1 MVLPL
6 RKFRSLFRA
15 ASAGSRACAGRAW
28 LAAALTAVLAAP
40 AAGQGAPAPLT
51 VLVDPAHGRP
61 SPRQAARAGE
71 RVTVGRLDEALA
83 VLARSW
89 TGAARNRPAVIEFA
103 AGVHRLQELV
113 RIGPE
118 FSGRPGAPLIL
129 RGAADETSRLSGSL
143 PLAQVRQAPPA
154 GLDPRQRERVVA
166 YRLPPA
172 AAGRP
177 SIGVHR
183 FHPGPSA
190 PAGLEL
196 FDAQGAL
203 TPARWPNEGWARARL
218 PAPEAGVRDD
228 AVILADAARA
238 DRWIGE
244 PDLWVAGYL
253 GEHWSFETLAAVVAI
268 PGSGRIALAQ
278 APHYPLREGDRFF
291 VENALAELDAP
302 GEWWRDGAAGLV
314 FLIPREAAS
323 PVEVSVAPTLLAVE
337 GAKHVLIENLTFERS
352 RGDAVT
358 VTGGEDVVLQNCT
371 IRWAAGR
378 GLVIDGARR
387 SGLRRSVIADTG
399 EGGVFL
405 NGGDRATLAR
415 ADNFVEDSILIRY
428 SRLGRTSKDAV
439 TVNGVGMRVAGNVIA
454 HAPHHAIRFQGND
467 HLIAGNEIFDVVN
480 DTSDAGAVY
489 TGRDVTAQGTVIR
502 GNFIH
507 DILPARN
514 DGGERFEVKGVYLDD
529 LASGTAVE
537 GNLFLRVEQPVF
549 IGGGRDNVVTGNLF
563 VAASPALFI
572 DGRGKVWPMAPFD
585 RPGNAFYAAWRELP
599 ITGSLWA
606 GRYPALARIR
616 DDDPRA
622 AKRNVF
628 RDNLLVA
635 SGEPRIG
642 DGARPED
649 QVVAGNRRIDLPSG
663 SPPPAALR
671 RPEDIVRL
679 FAGLDMRP
687 TLPEGVNRM
696 GRLLE
701 IASLRA
707 RAREAGFGSR
717 EP

>member
-1 MVLPL
+1 MVLSL
-6 RKFRSLFRA
+6 RKPRSPSSADR
-15 ASAGSRACAGRAW
+15 AGSRTHPGRAW
-28 LAAALTAVLAAP
+28 LAVALTAALAAP

-51 VLVDPAHGRP
+51 VLVDPAAGR
-61 SPRQAARAGE
+61 QTARAGGGI
-71 RVTVGRLDEALA
+71 TVGRLDEALA
-83 VLARSW
+83 FLARSW

-103 AGVHRLQELV
+103 AGTHRLQDPV
-113 RIGPE
+113 RIGPQLG
-118 FSGRPGAPLIL
+118 GRPGAPLIL
-129 RGAADETSRLSGSL
+129 RGAANGTSRLSGSL

-166 YRLPPA
+166 YRLPQA
-172 AAGRP
+172 AADRP

-190 PAGLEL
+190 PTGLEL
-196 FDAQGAL
+196 FDTQGAL

-218 PAPEAGVRDD
+218 PAPQTGGRDD
-228 AVILADAARA
+228 AVIIADTAHA

-278 APHYPLREGDRFF
+278 APHYPLREGDRFW

-302 GEWWRDGAAGLV
+302 GEWWRDRAAGLV
-314 FLIPREAAS
+314 FLIPRDAAS
-323 PVEVSVAPTLLAVE
+323 PVEVSLASTLLAIE
-337 GAKHVLIENLTFERS
+337 GAKHVLVENLTFERS

-415 ADNFVEDSILIRY
+415 ADNFVEDSILVRY
-428 SRLGRTSKDAV
+428 ARLGRTSKDAV
-439 TVNGVGMRVAGNVIA
+439 TVNGVGMRVAGNVMA

-507 DILPARN
+507 DIMPART
-514 DGGERFEVKGVYLDD
+514 GGRTPFEVKGVYLDD
-529 LASGTAVE
+529 LASGTTVT

-563 VAASPALFI
+563 AAASPALLI

-585 RPGNAFYAAWRELP
+585 TPGNAFYAAWREMP
-599 ITGSLWA
+599 ITGPLWSA
-606 GRYPALARIR
+606 RYPALARIR
-616 DDDPRA
+616 SDDPRA

-628 RDNLLVA
+628 SDNLMVA
-635 SGEPRIG
+635 SGEPQIG
-642 DGARPED
+642 EGARPED
-649 QVVAGNRRIDLPSG
+649 QVVAGNRRAEPPAG
-663 SPPPAALR
+663 SPPPAAWR
-671 RPEDIVRL
+671 TAEDISRL
-679 FAGLDMRP
+679 FSGLDARP
-687 TLPEGVNRM
+687 PLPEGFGRM
-696 GRLLE
+696 ERLLE
-701 IASLRA
+701 IAGLRA
-707 RAREAGFGSR
+707 RAREAGLGSR